1 MNSYRFASACHQ
13 IVSANEACDID
24 HNIISGHNIGFTKR
38 SAASPRRIDRAS
50 REREAAGLSQDVR
63 LVRGALFLAPEHA
76 SHIGAATNL
85 VGFGNLSPSYGT
97 TDGAPLR
104 LDEYVL
110 EDVGSGFLRSTAL
123 TCLSC

>member
-50 REREAAGLSQDVR
+50 RERETPPPAT
-63 LVRGALFLAPEHA
+63 
-76 SHIGAATNL
+76 GAATAAAAAAAGSTPGAAAPEDAPDPR
-85 VGFGNLSPSYGT
+85 VAHAVQVPPST
-97 TDGAPLR
+97 ERPCAAR
-104 LDEYVL
+104 N
-110 EDVGSGFLRSTAL
+110 SRH
-123 TCLSC
+123 